1 MYAPGTFD
9 VSRART
15 PSTGILFAVS
25 LGGDRD
31 ATEARCWFQ
40 HSIVKQSHSNRH
52 DSSPLLFG
60 GRGDRPHFPS
70 LTGVRERSADWR
82 YFLVAPYGARALA
95 GTPPPGAPLWRLPPR
110 DRLVGSGRG
119 FSPSLSRRLSPPF
132 IRTVPAFLRRRPFLV
147 RADGN
152 PGRPGPLCA
161 YTAARAPRLLR
172 QPRRP

>member
-82 YFLVAPYGARALA
+82 YFLVAPYGARAFA

-110 DRLVGSGRG
+110 DRLVGSEPETFISVIRAAKAARITGTKVPGLDPTSRSQDGRRHSG
-119 FSPSLSRRLSPPF
+119 APGGG
-132 IRTVPAFLRRRPFLV
+132 VPAR
-147 RADGN
+147 
-152 PGRPGPLCA
+152 
-161 YTAARAPRLLR
+161 ARAP
-172 QPRRP
+172 